1 MQHFQDTAT
10 GQYWALDDDVAVT
23 VAVDGLIFRNALGEL
38 LASVPKTLVA
48 VAEIP
53 EPEPQV
59 NIPRSVSRWQGR
71 EAMLLTRYG
80 NPADRV
86 SVFDAVVE
94 LMSHA
99 ETPAYYVRA
108 WEELQDFER
117 DSPTLIAIAD
127 ELGLASDDLDALFLL
142 AASLRA

>member
-23 VAVDGLIFRNALGEL
+23 VAVDGLIFQNALGEL

-71 EAMLLTRYG
+71 EAMLLTPYG
-80 NPADRV
+80 NPANVV
-86 SVFDAVVE
+86 SLFDAAE
-94 LMSHA
+94 ALLHRP
-99 ETPAYYVRA
+99 ETPAYYLRA
-108 WEELQDFER
+108 WDELQAFEF
-117 DSPTLIAIAD
+117 DSPMLVAVAD
-127 ELGLASDDLDALFLL
+127 ELGLTYEDRVSLFLF
-142 AASLRA
+142 ADSLRA